1 MLFGIDFHEDF
12 IDEKGIAVAS
22 VFSLQPSSVYSIEF
36 DTPKSNGFAADSD
49 ASLCQKI
56 FYIAVT
62 EVETS
67 GSVALSNLPVS
78 GKKKRAVSISIR
90 GFQPLPKPSVTP
102 HAPQAPNALSEKSR
116 PSWLGS

>member
-1 MLFGIDFHEDF
+1 M
-12 IDEKGIAVAS
+12 
-22 VFSLQPSSVYSIEF
+22 
-36 DTPKSNGFAADSD
+36 
-49 ASLCQKI
+49 
-56 FYIAVT
+56 VT
-62 EVETS
+62 EFETS

-116 PSWLGS
+116 PSWLGP